1 MTSFTAGTDAGLG
14 ITGLTAGY
22 RRRPVIRDLSL
33 PRFEPGSMVALVGP
47 NAAGKSTLLRA
58 LAGLMKSRGDIR
70 LDGRDVTAMPAAERA
85 AAITYMPQ
93 SLPQRVALT
102 VMEAVL
108 SALRASPSHGGEDAE
123 ALRRRAVGALD
134 RLAIG
139 HLALESLDEL
149 SGGQRQMASLAQAI
163 VREPRVLLLDEPTS
177 ALDLHYQYRVMSRVS
192 DLSRERGIITV
203 VVLHDI
209 GLACRWADRV
219 VVLSRGEIAAAGSP
233 AEAVTPDI
241 LARVY
246 GVEARVEACSRGI
259 LQVIVDN
266 PVQ

>member
-1 MTSFTAGTDAGLG
+1 
-14 ITGLTAGY
+14 
-22 RRRPVIRDLSL
+22 
-33 PRFEPGSMVALVGP
+33 LVGP

-58 LAGLMKSRGDIR
+58 LAGLMKSSGEIR
-70 LDGRDVTAMPAAERA
+70 LGGLDVNAMSATERA

-108 SALRASPSHGGEDAE
+108 SALRASPSQGDGDAA
-123 ALRRRAVGALD
+123 ALRRRAVDALD

-139 HLALESLDEL
+139 QLALRSLDEL

-163 VREPRVLLLDEPTS
+163 VREPKVLLLDEPTS
-177 ALDLHYQYRVMSRVS
+177 ALDLHYQYRVMSRVRE
-192 DLSRERGIITV
+192 LARERGIITV

-209 GLACRWADRV
+209 SLACRWADRI
-219 VVLSRGEIAAAGSP
+219 VVLSDGAIAAAGKP
-233 AEAVTPDI
+233 AEAITPDI

-246 GVEARVEACSRGI
+246 GVEARVETCSRGVP
-259 LQVIVDN
+259 QVLVDS
-266 PVQ
+266 PIQP